1 MINGAEVID
10 AHCHI
15 WPAQL
20 IPKISGFL
28 SDYYKV
34 PWQEGGTDEHCE
46 SSMEKYGI
54 DRSVVFSVATKAAQ
68 VENINNFISQLP
80 DDKFIAFGAMHQD
93 YENYKQEI
101 KRMKTLGLKGIKFH
115 PDFQG
120 VAIDDIRMMRIY
132 DEVGDTLPMLF
143 HMGDESS
150 DLSSPVRMANVLKEM
165 PHLRVIGAHFGGYQQ
180 WDLAMEN
187 LAQFKQMYFE
197 TSSSIRFIGAEKATQ
212 IVRTYGVDRICFG
225 TDYPMIKQ
233 GDELKMFMEMD
244 FTDDERR
251 KIFSENI
258 LRFIG

>member
-1 MINGAEVID
+1 
-10 AHCHI
+10 
-15 WPAQL
+15 
-20 IPKISGFL
+20 
-28 SDYYKV
+28 
-34 PWQEGGTDEHCE
+34 
-46 SSMEKYGI
+46 
-54 DRSVVFSVATKAAQ
+54 
-68 VENINNFISQLP
+68 
-80 DDKFIAFGAMHQD
+80 
-93 YENYKQEI
+93 
-101 KRMKTLGLKGIKFH
+101 
-115 PDFQG
+115 
-120 VAIDDIRMMRIY
+120 
-132 DEVGDTLPMLF
+132 
-143 HMGDESS
+143 
-150 DLSSPVRMANVLKEM
+150 MANVLKEM

-244 FTDDERR
+244 LTDDERR